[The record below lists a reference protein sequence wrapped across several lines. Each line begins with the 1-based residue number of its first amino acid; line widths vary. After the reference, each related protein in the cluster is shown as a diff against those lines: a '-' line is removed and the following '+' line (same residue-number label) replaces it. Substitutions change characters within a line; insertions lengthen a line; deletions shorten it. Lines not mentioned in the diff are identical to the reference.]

1 MRNKKVNRK
10 GNRDMR
16 LLKKRF
22 GEITVAI
29 TSQVENLSLADLESL
44 TEEILDF
51 QSLQDLESWLE
62 DR

>member
-1 MRNKKVNRK
+1 
-10 GNRDMR
+10 MR